1 MTEGTAHSLAA
12 PFVSRARGLQGNP
25 LQCAPDIEPPSAAVN
40 REKRISTDASL
51 SVGGVLQ
58 ASPLVPAVVAAL
70 MLAHSACTLTQAQ
83 SKRVRHQAIENP
95 CGHLHDLVSTAES
108 PPSPPS
114 RSSGAGTMR
123 SLSPRTRALAKTL
136 NVEHLADDIAAFRET
151 PDLDAPSELRRL
163 QARQEFTERLSLLGL
178 EVAAVVGQID
188 CEKVRADYVAE
199 VLEEIQGDR
208 RQIGLMFA
216 IVGDALIGVLGGA
229 LALAQE
235 TVLADTVDILGG
247 ALAVIAGGG
256 AEFITLKHE
265 FRHPNNMLA
274 EFVRGPDTPSLF
286 PSAIWRYLTAMHP
299 SGGEGPSIRERILA
313 RWRQQELLPNP
324 ASSPEDREEQETR
337 AGLITGEGGSYNIDD
352 LRDRSQ
358 MLEELRT
365 SVLQMDQDL
374 HRLMREVLQR

>member
-1 MTEGTAHSLAA
+1 ML
-12 PFVSRARGLQGNP
+12 PIV
-25 LQCAPDIEPPSAAVN
+25 AV
-40 REKRISTDASL
+40 
-51 SVGGVLQ
+51 
-58 ASPLVPAVVAAL
+58 L

-95 CGHLHDLVSTAES
+95 CGHLADLVSSAES
-108 PPSPPS
+108 PPSPQS
-114 RSSGAGTMR
+114 RTSVGARHETSS
-123 SLSPRTRALAKTL
+123 SLSLRTQALAKTL
-136 NVEHLADDIAAFRET
+136 NVEHLAADIAVLHDER
-151 PDLDAPSELRRL
+151 DLDAASQLQRL
-163 QARQEFTERLSLLGL
+163 QVRQEFTERLSLLGL
-178 EVAAVVGQID
+178 EVAAVVGQMD
-188 CEKVRADYVAE
+188 CEKVRADYVAD
-199 VLEEIQGDR
+199 VLSEIQGDR

-235 TVLADTVDILGG
+235 TVLADAIDILGG
-247 ALAVIAGGG
+247 SLAVIAGGG

-274 EFVRGPDTPSLF
+274 EFVQGPETPSLF
-286 PSAIWRYLTAMHP
+286 PSAIWRYLTAVHP
-299 SGGEGPSIRERILA
+299 NGEEGPSIRERILA

-324 ASSPEDREEQETR
+324 ASSSEDREEQQTR
-337 AGLITGEGGSYNIDD
+337 AGLIMGEGGSYNIDD